1 MHWEIDPTGARIAQ
15 LATDLTARIDALDPE
30 SDTPVYS
37 DFTFSIAVADWTLAN
52 GVYTARVNNTVLLT
66 ENAGIQVFYD
76 ASLRTGLVGD
86 IFADKYTGYVIFT
99 TTLQPV
105 GPISGIIRVLDSV
118 SGMLSVAKGGTG
130 AATPKKARENLN
142 TPIRDI
148 PVDFGTVSSLP
159 QTIYDADI
167 TANMVAFDAVFGNPA
182 AVPGGIDVTFAAG
195 SVTISGTMVS
205 GQETTIKFL
214 CHEKRTAV
222 EGTESGSAEPRV
234 NEFVHVG
241 AQTLTADQ
249 QAQIRTNLGAASA
262 SEIVS
267 NTIIVTDFN
276 DVITSGT
283 YQARASG
290 TAINV
295 PNPLVPGRWY
305 NLSVF
310 VNAEGEITQLAYNTT
325 YGLTY
330 IRGRNSGGSWTSWQ
344 ELALNSKI
352 ATKHVLD
359 FITIDTSVA
368 TLDAASHCYVAG
380 NVVFLVLDF
389 TSKNTGITVI
399 GSLSSEIKPLKTFF
413 TGCFDYTDRSKISPV
428 AVLSN
433 GNVQIYNAE
442 NNHEYFLAITYVIE

>member
-1 MHWEIDPTGARIAQ
+1 MQWEVEPTGARIAQ

-76 ASLRTGLVGD
+76 ASLRTGLTGD
-86 IFADKYTGYVIFT
+86 IFADKYTGYIIFT

-167 TANMVAFDAVFGNPA
+167 TANMAAFDAVFGNPA

-262 SEIVS
+262 SDFATLNS
-267 NTIIVTDFN
+267 NLENIFNATQVETGTDVISLGKGAWLFN
-276 DVITSGT
+276 GEATNYSHLPSNFAHNSLVLVINANNQYNRFYYICISNNEKKMWFGLRWGDVIT
-283 YQARASG
+283 
-290 TAINV
+290 
-295 PNPLVPGRWY
+295 W
-305 NLSVF
+305 F
-310 VNAEGEITQLAYNTT
+310 QLA
-325 YGLTY
+325 
-330 IRGRNSGGSWTSWQ
+330 
-344 ELALNSKI
+344 
-352 ATKHVLD
+352 
-359 FITIDTSVA
+359 
-368 TLDAASHCYVAG
+368 
-380 NVVFLVLDF
+380 
-389 TSKNTGITVI
+389 TV
-399 GSLSSEIKPLKTFF
+399 
-413 TGCFDYTDRSKISPV
+413 
-428 AVLSN
+428 
-433 GNVQIYNAE
+433 
-442 NNHEYFLAITYVIE
+442 

>member
-1 MHWEIDPTGARIAQ
+1 MQWEVEPTGARIAQ

-76 ASLRTGLVGD
+76 ASLRTGLTGD
-86 IFADKYTGYVIFT
+86 IFADKHTGYINFT

-148 PVDFGTVSSLP
+148 PVNFGTVSSLP
-159 QTIYDADI
+159 QTVYDADL
-167 TANMVAFDAVFGNPA
+167 TANMIAFDAVFSNPA
-182 AVPGGIDVTFAAG
+182 AVPDGIDVTFAAG
-195 SVTISGTMVS
+195 SVTISGTMAS
-205 GQETTIKFL
+205 NEETSIKFW
-214 CHEKRTAV
+214 CHEQRTAV

-262 SEIVS
+262 S
-267 NTIIVTDFN
+267 
-276 DVITSGT
+276 DV
-283 YQARASG
+283 A
-290 TAINV
+290 
-295 PNPLVPGRWY
+295 
-305 NLSVF
+305 
-310 VNAEGEITQLAYNTT
+310 
-325 YGLTY
+325 
-330 IRGRNSGGSWTSWQ
+330 
-344 ELALNSKI
+344 ALNSKI
-352 ATKHVLD
+352 LSLTYATTFSKQVTNGTTLQNIGT
-359 FITIDTSVA
+359 ITMPNDKAGIVTLSQSWASGKPDGCGLSDDASTFSETGTFKDAPSISSYYVKKGASAYVWAKLAVNSGTISVI
-368 TLDAASHCYVAG
+368 AA
-380 NVVFLVLDF
+380 
-389 TSKNTGITVI
+389 
-399 GSLSSEIKPLKTFF
+399 
-413 TGCFDYTDRSKISPV
+413 
-428 AVLSN
+428 
-433 GNVQIYNAE
+433 VQYIA
-442 NNHEYFLAITYVIE
+442 

>member
-1 MHWEIDPTGARIAQ
+1 MQWEVEPTGARIAQ

-37 DFTFSIAVADWTLAN
+37 DFSFSIAVADWTLAN

-105 GPISGIIRVLDSV
+105 GPISGIIRVLDSTTGVV
-118 SGMLSVAKGGTG
+118 SVTKGGTG

-159 QTIYDADI
+159 QTFYDADI

-182 AVPGGIDVTFAAG
+182 AVPEGIDVTFAAG

-222 EGTESGSAEPRV
+222 EGTESGSAEPRI

-249 QAQIRTNLGAASA
+249 QAQVRTNLGAASA
-262 SEIVS
+262 SDLATTPVSIDGKVKYWKSGNSVTVFVDGASS
-267 NTIIVTDFN
+267 NTTLTTLATLPVGYRPPITIRARGQAGAYGNDNVQLQITNSGEVKIESSETATLSYCIVT
-276 DVITSGT
+276 
-283 YQARASG
+283 
-290 TAINV
+290 
-295 PNPLVPGRWY
+295 
-305 NLSVF
+305 
-310 VNAEGEITQLAYNTT
+310 
-325 YGLTY
+325 
-330 IRGRNSGGSWTSWQ
+330 
-344 ELALNSKI
+344 
-352 ATKHVLD
+352 
-359 FITIDTSVA
+359 
-368 TLDAASHCYVAG
+368 
-380 NVVFLVLDF
+380 
-389 TSKNTGITVI
+389 
-399 GSLSSEIKPLKTFF
+399 
-413 TGCFDYTDRSKISPV
+413 
-428 AVLSN
+428 
-433 GNVQIYNAE
+433 YNA
-442 NNHEYFLAITYVIE
+442 A

>member
-1 MHWEIDPTGARIAQ
+1 MQWEVEPTGARIAQ

-76 ASLRTGLVGD
+76 ASLRTGLTGD

-105 GPISGIIRVLDSV
+105 GPISGIVRVLDSV

-262 SEIVS
+262 SDISSLVNKFGGAFMKVLHNANDKTLLEITKTSSDAFFFIAGVGGGGIGVIAVTNATGGTLKNATDDALTLNS
-267 NTIIVTDFN
+267 NTSEKIVFNLPSAWFRCIIFSNFSFD
-276 DVITSGT
+276 
-283 YQARASG
+283 ARYIAS
-290 TAINV
+290 
-295 PNPLVPGRWY
+295 
-305 NLSVF
+305 
-310 VNAEGEITQLAYNTT
+310 
-325 YGLTY
+325 
-330 IRGRNSGGSWTSWQ
+330 
-344 ELALNSKI
+344 
-352 ATKHVLD
+352 
-359 FITIDTSVA
+359 
-368 TLDAASHCYVAG
+368 
-380 NVVFLVLDF
+380 
-389 TSKNTGITVI
+389 
-399 GSLSSEIKPLKTFF
+399 
-413 TGCFDYTDRSKISPV
+413 
-428 AVLSN
+428 
-433 GNVQIYNAE
+433 
-442 NNHEYFLAITYVIE
+442 

>member
-1 MHWEIDPTGARIAQ
+1 MQWEVEPTGARIAQ

-76 ASLRTGLVGD
+76 ASLRTGLTGD

-105 GPISGIIRVLDSV
+105 GPISGIVRVLDSV

-249 QAQIRTNLGAASA
+249 QAQIRTNLGAAS
-262 SEIVS
+262 SS
-267 NTIIVTDFN
+267 DVT
-276 DVITSGT
+276 
-283 YQARASG
+283 
-290 TAINV
+290 
-295 PNPLVPGRWY
+295 
-305 NLSVF
+305 
-310 VNAEGEITQLAYNTT
+310 
-325 YGLTY
+325 
-330 IRGRNSGGSWTSWQ
+330 
-344 ELALNSKI
+344 ALNSNLLKRIIGFKPTGTVTTDSYGIAQISTGLDLTNKRVCAVSNFPDNIQTQYGVYIQSANPDGTVKI
-352 ATKHVLD
+352 RVRNLSDGAAIANTA
-359 FITIDTSVA
+359 IDT
-368 TLDAASHCYVAG
+368 TNIILLIMG
-380 NVVFLVLDF
+380 
-389 TSKNTGITVI
+389 
-399 GSLSSEIKPLKTFF
+399 
-413 TGCFDYTDRSKISPV
+413 
-428 AVLSN
+428 
-433 GNVQIYNAE
+433 
-442 NNHEYFLAITYVIE
+442 

>member
-1 MHWEIDPTGARIAQ
+1 MQWEVEPTGARIAQ

-76 ASLRTGLVGD
+76 ASLRTGLTGD
-86 IFADKYTGYVIFT
+86 IFADKHTGYINFT

-241 AQTLTADQ
+241 AQTLTAEQ
-249 QAQIRTNLGAASA
+249 QAQIRTNLGAAS
-262 SEIVS
+262 
-267 NTIIVTDFN
+267 
-276 DVITSGT
+276 TSD
-283 YQARASG
+283 
-290 TAINV
+290 
-295 PNPLVPGRWY
+295 
-305 NLSVF
+305 
-310 VNAEGEITQLAYNTT
+310 LAT
-325 YGLTY
+325 
-330 IRGRNSGGSWTSWQ
+330 
-344 ELALNSKI
+344 LNSELE
-352 ATKHVLD
+352 TG
-359 FITIDTSVA
+359 ID
-368 TLDAASHCYVAG
+368 
-380 NVVFLVLDF
+380 LDF
-389 TSKNTGITVI
+389 TLDSNQT
-399 GSLSSEIKPLKTFF
+399 SQFEIYAKKTKVFGNIYIFCLMLKPLVDIS
-413 TGCFDYTDRSKISPV
+413 TGEILLGEVSVSPGINIGTVVTRNSDTKPVGGANLLANRKLYMNLTESVKQGNYIYISLV
-428 AVLSN
+428 T
-433 GNVQIYNAE
+433 
-442 NNHEYFLAITYVIE
+442 TYR

>member
-1 MHWEIDPTGARIAQ
+1 MQWEVEPTGARIAQ

-86 IFADKYTGYVIFT
+86 IFADKHTGYIDFT

-105 GPISGIIRVLDSV
+105 GAISGIVRVLDSV

-142 TPIRDI
+142 APIRDI

-167 TANMVAFDAVFGNPA
+167 TANMVAFDATFSNPA
-182 AVPGGIDVTFAAG
+182 AVPDGIDVTFAAG
-195 SVTISGTMVS
+195 SVTITGTITS
-205 GQETTIKFL
+205 GQETTIKFW

-241 AQTLTADQ
+241 AQTLTAEQ
-249 QAQIRTNLGAASA
+249 QTQIRTNLGAASA
-262 SEIVS
+262 E
-267 NTIIVTDFN
+267 D
-276 DVITSGT
+276 IT
-283 YQARASG
+283 
-290 TAINV
+290 
-295 PNPLVPGRWY
+295 
-305 NLSVF
+305 
-310 VNAEGEITQLAYNTT
+310 
-325 YGLTY
+325 
-330 IRGRNSGGSWTSWQ
+330 
-344 ELALNSKI
+344 ALNSKI
-352 ATKHVLD
+352 TNSLKSGEN
-359 FITIDTSVA
+359 FIWNIIA
-368 TLDAASHCYVAG
+368 CGY
-380 NVVFLVLDF
+380 
-389 TSKNTGITVI
+389 NTGSGNYFDFFVPCSTGGKTVTSASIADDSIVYLPTNVASFPSTPNVTVI
-399 GSLSSEIKPLKTFF
+399 GQT
-413 TGCFDYTDRSKISPV
+413 DYGVRLEVKYPSTNTPNICGTIY
-428 AVLSN
+428 AI
-433 GNVQIYNAE
+433 NVK
-442 NNHEYFLAITYVIE
+442 LTCS

>member
-105 GPISGIIRVLDSV
+105 GPISGIIRVLDSTTGVV
-118 SGMLSVAKGGTG
+118 SVTKGGTG

-159 QTIYDADI
+159 QTFYDADI

-222 EGTESGSAEPRV
+222 EGTESGSAEPRI

-249 QAQIRTNLGAASA
+249 QAQVRANLGAASA
-262 SEIVS
+262 SDLATTPVSIDGKVKYWKSGNSVTVFVDGASS
-267 NTIIVTDFN
+267 NTTLTTLATLPVGYRPPITIRARGQAGAYGNDNVQLQITNSGEVKIESSETATLSYCIVT
-276 DVITSGT
+276 
-283 YQARASG
+283 
-290 TAINV
+290 
-295 PNPLVPGRWY
+295 
-305 NLSVF
+305 
-310 VNAEGEITQLAYNTT
+310 
-325 YGLTY
+325 
-330 IRGRNSGGSWTSWQ
+330 
-344 ELALNSKI
+344 
-352 ATKHVLD
+352 
-359 FITIDTSVA
+359 
-368 TLDAASHCYVAG
+368 
-380 NVVFLVLDF
+380 
-389 TSKNTGITVI
+389 
-399 GSLSSEIKPLKTFF
+399 
-413 TGCFDYTDRSKISPV
+413 
-428 AVLSN
+428 
-433 GNVQIYNAE
+433 YNA
-442 NNHEYFLAITYVIE
+442 A

>member
-1 MHWEIDPTGARIAQ
+1 MQWEVEPTGARIAQ

-86 IFADKYTGYVIFT
+86 IFADKHTGYIDFT

-105 GPISGIIRVLDSV
+105 GAISGIIRVLDSV

-167 TANMVAFDAVFGNPA
+167 TANMVAFDATFSNPA

-195 SVTISGTMVS
+195 SVTITGTITS
-205 GQETTIKFL
+205 GQETTIKFW

-241 AQTLTADQ
+241 AQTLTAEQ
-249 QAQIRTNLGAASA
+249 QTQIRTNLGAASA
-262 SEIVS
+262 DD
-267 NTIIVTDFN
+267 VT
-276 DVITSGT
+276 
-283 YQARASG
+283 
-290 TAINV
+290 
-295 PNPLVPGRWY
+295 
-305 NLSVF
+305 
-310 VNAEGEITQLAYNTT
+310 
-325 YGLTY
+325 
-330 IRGRNSGGSWTSWQ
+330 
-344 ELALNSKI
+344 ALNSKI
-352 ATKHVLD
+352 TIQSNVLTFSNVGANKNAYQD
-359 FITIDTSVA
+359 VALTGFTRSPLFSVAIDSTGALTGTSVA
-368 TLDAASHCYVAG
+368 FERQS
-380 NVVFLVLDF
+380 
-389 TSKNTGITVI
+389 
-399 GSLSSEIKPLKTFF
+399 
-413 TGCFDYTDRSKISPV
+413 DYTFRVYVRNSDSV
-428 AVLSN
+428 AKDIKASW
-433 GNVQIYNAE
+433 Y
-442 NNHEYFLAITYVIE
+442 AIG

>member
-76 ASLRTGLVGD
+76 ASLRTGLTGD
-86 IFADKYTGYVIFT
+86 IFADKYTGYVVFT

-130 AATPKKARENLN
+130 AATPKRARENLN

-159 QTIYDADI
+159 QTFYDADI

-241 AQTLTADQ
+241 AQTLTTDQ

-262 SEIVS
+262 SDVAALSS
-267 NTIIVTDFN
+267 NISSLMIQTAQFSIAPRAYTDINYPTGYTENNTRVLSAVVASYYVDFSNLTVQLTSDKIRVFN
-276 DVITSGT
+276 GT
-283 YQARASG
+283 DQ
-290 TAINV
+290 
-295 PNPLVPGRWY
+295 
-305 NLSVF
+305 
-310 VNAEGEITQLAYNTT
+310 
-325 YGLTY
+325 
-330 IRGRNSGGSWTSWQ
+330 SW
-344 ELALNSKI
+344 
-352 ATKHVLD
+352 
-359 FITIDTSVA
+359 
-368 TLDAASHCYVAG
+368 AG
-380 NVVFLVLDF
+380 VQLVLAKF
-389 TSKNTGITVI
+389 
-399 GSLSSEIKPLKTFF
+399 
-413 TGCFDYTDRSKISPV
+413 
-428 AVLSN
+428 
-433 GNVQIYNAE
+433 
-442 NNHEYFLAITYVIE
+442 

>member
-1 MHWEIDPTGARIAQ
+1 MQWEVEPTGARIAQ

-159 QTIYDADI
+159 QTFYDADI

-182 AVPGGIDVTFAAG
+182 AVPEGIDVTFAAG

-241 AQTLTADQ
+241 AQTLTTDQ
-249 QAQIRTNLGAASA
+249 QAQVRANLGAASA
-262 SEIVS
+262 SD
-267 NTIIVTDFN
+267 VT
-276 DVITSGT
+276 
-283 YQARASG
+283 
-290 TAINV
+290 
-295 PNPLVPGRWY
+295 
-305 NLSVF
+305 
-310 VNAEGEITQLAYNTT
+310 
-325 YGLTY
+325 
-330 IRGRNSGGSWTSWQ
+330 
-344 ELALNSKI
+344 ALNSNINSIVQRFVRNGAADANDTYQLPYFSESKAYTI
-352 ATKHVLD
+352 LLRRYGYAASITLTQQMIIEGSAQNITLLFTSGSASDNKTVFSVSASGL
-359 FITIDTSVA
+359 ITI
-368 TLDAASHCYVAG
+368 
-380 NVVFLVLDF
+380 
-389 TSKNTGITVI
+389 NTT
-399 GSLSSEIKPLKTFF
+399 T
-413 TGCFDYTDRSKISPV
+413 SPV
-428 AVLSN
+428 FVEGIA
-433 GNVQIYNAE
+433 YK
-442 NNHEYFLAITYVIE
+442 

>member
-1 MHWEIDPTGARIAQ
+1 MQWEVEPTGARIAQ

-76 ASLRTGLVGD
+76 ASLRTGLTGD

-99 TTLQPV
+99 TTLEPV

-182 AVPGGIDVTFAAG
+182 AVPDGIDVTFAAG

-241 AQTLTADQ
+241 AQTLTAEQ

-262 SEIVS
+262 SDFATLNS
-267 NTIIVTDFN
+267 NIKSLDA
-276 DVITSGT
+276 GT
-283 YQARASG
+283 YTLILKGGEFSG
-290 TAINV
+290 STGVYRFIHQWTNKNTSKSVIIN
-295 PNPLVPGRWY
+295 
-305 NLSVF
+305 S
-310 VNAEGEITQLAYNTT
+310 IS
-325 YGLTY
+325 
-330 IRGRNSGGSWTSWQ
+330 SGST
-344 ELALNSKI
+344 
-352 ATKHVLD
+352 
-359 FITIDTSVA
+359 TID
-368 TLDAASHCYVAG
+368 
-380 NVVFLVLDF
+380 
-389 TSKNTGITVI
+389 K
-399 GSLSSEIKPLKTFF
+399 SL
-413 TGCFDYTDRSKISPV
+413 
-428 AVLSN
+428 A
-433 GNVQIYNAE
+433 NVQVTNDYLQIYSTNAAF
-442 NNHEYFLAITYVIE
+442 NQNAFYSFNVTVNVS

>member
-1 MHWEIDPTGARIAQ
+1 MQWEVEPTGARIAQ

-76 ASLRTGLVGD
+76 ASLRTGLTGD

-262 SEIVS
+262 S
-267 NTIIVTDFN
+267 DFA
-276 DVITSGT
+276 T
-283 YQARASG
+283 
-290 TAINV
+290 
-295 PNPLVPGRWY
+295 
-305 NLSVF
+305 
-310 VNAEGEITQLAYNTT
+310 
-325 YGLTY
+325 
-330 IRGRNSGGSWTSWQ
+330 
-344 ELALNSKI
+344 LNSNIGK
-352 ATKHVLD
+352 V
-359 FITIDTSVA
+359 VA
-368 TLDAASHCYVAG
+368 NG
-380 NVVFLVLDF
+380 NVTQGHIYCIHLVESTIAN
-389 TSKNTGITVI
+389 TSFELLYNPNDNNGIQNFSVCLTNGTNI
-399 GSLSSEIKPLKTFF
+399 FCCTA
-413 TGCFDYTDRSKISPV
+413 KIS
-428 AVLSN
+428 LSN
-433 GNVQIYNAE
+433 GQLSVSEAYRKETGASGVDAWNVSIR
-442 NNHEYFLAITYVIE
+442 VIRIIA

>member
-1 MHWEIDPTGARIAQ
+1 MQWEVEPTGARIAQ

-76 ASLRTGLVGD
+76 ASLRTGLTGD
-86 IFADKYTGYVIFT
+86 IFADKHTGYINFT
-99 TTLQPV
+99 TTMQPV

-182 AVPGGIDVTFAAG
+182 AVPEGIDVTFAAG

-241 AQTLTADQ
+241 AQTLTTDQ
-249 QAQIRTNLGAASA
+249 QAQVRANLGAASA
-262 SEIVS
+262 SDLSNNVFQEMEPVASRCTVLSGGVTIVGKLAVINVKIHS
-267 NTIIVTDFN
+267 AHSATNTPSMLYLPSAVGTPKC
-276 DVITSGT
+276 VASLTCVKSGT
-283 YQARASG
+283 GQGSISG
-290 TAINV
+290 AIACHVGVNEQV
-295 PNPLVPGRWY
+295 Y
-305 NLSVF
+305 MQSVE
-310 VNAEGEITQLAYNTT
+310 NDAY
-325 YGLTY
+325 YD
-330 IRGRNSGGSWTSWQ
+330 ISGVV
-344 ELALNSKI
+344 
-352 ATKHVLD
+352 VL
-359 FITIDTSVA
+359 
-368 TLDAASHCYVAG
+368 
-380 NVVFLVLDF
+380 
-389 TSKNTGITVI
+389 
-399 GSLSSEIKPLKTFF
+399 E
-413 TGCFDYTDRSKISPV
+413 
-428 AVLSN
+428 
-433 GNVQIYNAE
+433 
-442 NNHEYFLAITYVIE
+442 

>member
-1 MHWEIDPTGARIAQ
+1 MQWEVEPTGARIAQ

-76 ASLRTGLVGD
+76 ASLRTGLTGD

-262 SEIVS
+262 S
-267 NTIIVTDFN
+267 DF
-276 DVITSGT
+276 
-283 YQARASG
+283 
-290 TAINV
+290 
-295 PNPLVPGRWY
+295 
-305 NLSVF
+305 
-310 VNAEGEITQLAYNTT
+310 
-325 YGLTY
+325 
-330 IRGRNSGGSWTSWQ
+330 
-344 ELALNSKI
+344 
-352 ATKHVLD
+352 
-359 FITIDTSVA
+359 A
-368 TLDAASHCYVAG
+368 TLS
-380 NVVFLVLDF
+380 
-389 TSKNTGITVI
+389 
-399 GSLSSEIKPLKTFF
+399 
-413 TGCFDYTDRSKISPV
+413 SKISSSLYATTFTKTVTNGQTLQNIGTITMPNNKAGIVTLTQHWSSGKPDGCGLSTDASTFLEVGSYKDAPSVSSYYLEKGVSAYVWAKLTVNSGSLDVVV
-428 AVLSN
+428 AV
-433 GNVQIYNAE
+433 QY
-442 NNHEYFLAITYVIE
+442 IE

>member
-118 SGMLSVAKGGTG
+118 SGMLSVTKGGTG

-241 AQTLTADQ
+241 AQTLTAAQ

-262 SEIVS
+262 SDVADLNSKFESGVNSVS
-267 NTIIVTDFN
+267 SDGTTIAFRNVHTTPPSAVVATGAASGGYALN
-276 DVITSGT
+276 PVITSRTQSGFGVKLNDEN
-283 YQARASG
+283 G
-290 TAINV
+290 TAVSGYIN
-295 PNPLVPGRWY
+295 W
-305 NLSVF
+305 
-310 VNAEGEITQLAYNTT
+310 
-325 YGLTY
+325 
-330 IRGRNSGGSWTSWQ
+330 
-344 ELALNSKI
+344 I
-352 ATKHVLD
+352 A
-359 FITIDTSVA
+359 IW
-368 TLDAASHCYVAG
+368 
-380 NVVFLVLDF
+380 
-389 TSKNTGITVI
+389 
-399 GSLSSEIKPLKTFF
+399 
-413 TGCFDYTDRSKISPV
+413 
-428 AVLSN
+428 
-433 GNVQIYNAE
+433 
-442 NNHEYFLAITYVIE
+442 

>member
-1 MHWEIDPTGARIAQ
+1 MQWEVEPTGARIAQ

-52 GVYTARVNNTVLLT
+52 GVYTARVNNAVLLT

-76 ASLRTGLVGD
+76 ASLRTGLTGD
-86 IFADKYTGYVIFT
+86 IFADKHTGYIDFT

-130 AATPKKARENLN
+130 AATPKKARENLD

-167 TANMVAFDAVFGNPA
+167 TANMVAFDAAFGNPA

-205 GQETTIKFL
+205 GQETTIKFW
-214 CHEKRTAV
+214 CHEQRTSV

-241 AQTLTADQ
+241 AQTLTVDQ

-262 SEIVS
+262 SDVETKATKTKLNLRKNYVSCATTAEIENAVATQIAEMDS
-267 NTIIVTDFN
+267 TAQSSVIGVTITATGQKLAGGIWNGLLFKGDGSYYSCLFYGYAGELRQYVYL
-276 DVITSGT
+276 SGT
-283 YQARASG
+283 K
-290 TAINV
+290 N
-295 PNPLVPGRWY
+295 WY
-305 NLSVF
+305 KY
-310 VNAEGEITQLAYNTT
+310 TPTT
-325 YGLTY
+325 L
-330 IRGRNSGGSWTSWQ
+330 
-344 ELALNSKI
+344 
-352 ATKHVLD
+352 
-359 FITIDTSVA
+359 
-368 TLDAASHCYVAG
+368 
-380 NVVFLVLDF
+380 
-389 TSKNTGITVI
+389 
-399 GSLSSEIKPLKTFF
+399 
-413 TGCFDYTDRSKISPV
+413 
-428 AVLSN
+428 
-433 GNVQIYNAE
+433 
-442 NNHEYFLAITYVIE
+442 

>member
-1 MHWEIDPTGARIAQ
+1 MQWEVEPTGARIAQ

-76 ASLRTGLVGD
+76 ASLRTGLTGD
-86 IFADKYTGYVIFT
+86 IFADKHTGYIDFT

-105 GPISGIIRVLDSV
+105 GPISGIVRVLDSV

-148 PVDFGTVSSLP
+148 PVNFGTVSSLP

-167 TANMVAFDAVFGNPA
+167 TANMVAFDALFGNPA
-182 AVPGGIDVTFAAG
+182 AVPNGIDVTFAAG

-205 GQETTIKFL
+205 GQETTIKFW
-214 CHEKRTAV
+214 CHEQRTAV

-241 AQTLTADQ
+241 AQTLTAAQ

-262 SEIVS
+262 S
-267 NTIIVTDFN
+267 DFA
-276 DVITSGT
+276 T
-283 YQARASG
+283 
-290 TAINV
+290 
-295 PNPLVPGRWY
+295 
-305 NLSVF
+305 
-310 VNAEGEITQLAYNTT
+310 
-325 YGLTY
+325 
-330 IRGRNSGGSWTSWQ
+330 
-344 ELALNSKI
+344 LNSK
-352 ATKHVLD
+352 TTFSL
-359 FITIDTSVA
+359 TIPS
-368 TLDAASHCYVAG
+368 
-380 NVVFLVLDF
+380 
-389 TSKNTGITVI
+389 GITVLNSNCYVLGKTVYI
-399 GSLSSEIKPLKTFF
+399 SGRIKVEGGTTSKTISLGDAVPSSYIYNGRLGFAAFNNATDESLHGILSGRSITFYRPEETTLSEIEFSVS
-413 TGCFDYTDRSKISPV
+413 Y
-428 AVLSN
+428 
-433 GNVQIYNAE
+433 
-442 NNHEYFLAITYVIE
+442 AI

>member
-118 SGMLSVAKGGTG
+118 TGMLSVAKGGTG

-249 QAQIRTNLGAASA
+249 QAQIRSNLGAASA
-262 SEIVS
+262 SD
-267 NTIIVTDFN
+267 VT
-276 DVITSGT
+276 
-283 YQARASG
+283 
-290 TAINV
+290 
-295 PNPLVPGRWY
+295 
-305 NLSVF
+305 
-310 VNAEGEITQLAYNTT
+310 
-325 YGLTY
+325 
-330 IRGRNSGGSWTSWQ
+330 
-344 ELALNSKI
+344 ALNSKI
-352 ATKHVLD
+352 STETVPLSS
-359 FITIDTSVA
+359 ITI
-368 TLDAASHCYVAG
+368 
-380 NVVFLVLDF
+380 
-389 TSKNTGITVI
+389 NTGTADGSFAGYKILGLYNMRIIVRGVTLANQAALGKIEDSRLRPLTNIYLKVYDYTTGKPI
-399 GSLSSEIKPLKTFF
+399 NGSLYLNM
-413 TGCFDYTDRSKISPV
+413 TGALTYYGDQ
-428 AVLSN
+428 LSN
-433 GNVQIYNAE
+433 KEIMIHDCFAVKG
-442 NNHEYFLAITYVIE
+442 

>member
-1 MHWEIDPTGARIAQ
+1 MQWEVEPTGARIAQ

-86 IFADKYTGYVIFT
+86 IFADKYTGYVTFT

-105 GPISGIIRVLDSV
+105 GAISGIIRVLDSV

-142 TPIRDI
+142 APIRDI

-167 TANMVAFDAVFGNPA
+167 TANMVAFDATFSNPA
-182 AVPGGIDVTFAAG
+182 AVPDGIDVTFAAG
-195 SVTISGTMVS
+195 SVTITGTITS
-205 GQETTIKFL
+205 GQETTIKFW

-241 AQTLTADQ
+241 AQTLTAEQ
-249 QAQIRTNLGAASA
+249 QTQIRTNLGAASA
-262 SEIVS
+262 DD
-267 NTIIVTDFN
+267 VT
-276 DVITSGT
+276 S
-283 YQARASG
+283 
-290 TAINV
+290 
-295 PNPLVPGRWY
+295 
-305 NLSVF
+305 
-310 VNAEGEITQLAYNTT
+310 
-325 YGLTY
+325 
-330 IRGRNSGGSWTSWQ
+330 
-344 ELALNSKI
+344 LNSKI
-352 ATKHVLD
+352 TD
-359 FITIDTSVA
+359 NNITI
-368 TLDAASHCYVAG
+368 LDAGNGVSCRYIVRSGFCYVHVSGAPNTTDQITFTLPKALIG
-380 NVVFLVLDF
+380 AYITCGQWSSTENHIQVFIDP
-389 TSKNTGITVI
+389 NTTALRIRNYI
-399 GSLSSEIKPLKTFF
+399 LANINISL
-413 TGCFDYTDRSKISPV
+413 CYPV
-428 AVLSN
+428 A
-433 GNVQIYNAE
+433 
-442 NNHEYFLAITYVIE
+442 

>member
-1 MHWEIDPTGARIAQ
+1 MQWEVEPTGARIAQ

-76 ASLRTGLVGD
+76 ASLRTGLTGD
-86 IFADKYTGYVIFT
+86 IFADKHTGYINFT

-105 GPISGIIRVLDSV
+105 G
-118 SGMLSVAKGGTG
+118 
-130 AATPKKARENLN
+130 
-142 TPIRDI
+142 PIRDI

-222 EGTESGSAEPRV
+222 EGTESGSAEPRI

-262 SEIVS
+262 SDLAALNSNIGKVVANGSVTQGHIYCIHLVESTVANVSFEIIYNPNDNNGIQIFSVCLTNGTNIYCCTAKMSLSNGQLSVS
-267 NTIIVTDFN
+267 EAYRKET
-276 DVITSGT
+276 G
-283 YQARASG
+283 ASG
-290 TAINV
+290 TDA
-295 PNPLVPGRWY
+295 W
-305 NLSVF
+305 SVS
-310 VNAEGEITQLAYNTT
+310 
-325 YGLTY
+325 
-330 IRGRNSGGSWTSWQ
+330 IRVIRM
-344 ELALNSKI
+344 I
-352 ATKHVLD
+352 A
-359 FITIDTSVA
+359 
-368 TLDAASHCYVAG
+368 
-380 NVVFLVLDF
+380 
-389 TSKNTGITVI
+389 
-399 GSLSSEIKPLKTFF
+399 
-413 TGCFDYTDRSKISPV
+413 
-428 AVLSN
+428 
-433 GNVQIYNAE
+433 
-442 NNHEYFLAITYVIE
+442 

>member
-1 MHWEIDPTGARIAQ
+1 MQWEVEPTGARIAQ

-52 GVYTARVNNTVLLT
+52 GVYTARVNNAVLLT

-76 ASLRTGLVGD
+76 ASLRTGLTGD
-86 IFADKYTGYVIFT
+86 IFADKHTGYIDFT

-130 AATPKKARENLN
+130 AATPKKARENLD

-167 TANMVAFDAVFGNPA
+167 TANMVAFDAAFGNPA

-205 GQETTIKFL
+205 GQETTIKFW
-214 CHEKRTAV
+214 CHEQRTAV

-262 SEIVS
+262 SDLATLSS
-267 NTIIVTDFN
+267 NTPEIITNANGVAYKFVNGLMICKKNLTIQNVVCENPWGNLYESQRLNFGNWPVAFTETPQISATIVAGMGGWLEYVTDT
-276 DVITSGT
+276 TSTVVGAGYFVRPNT
-283 YQARASG
+283 NTASV
-290 TAINV
+290 TI
-295 PNPLVPGRWY
+295 
-305 NLSVF
+305 
-310 VNAEGEITQLAYNTT
+310 
-325 YGLTY
+325 
-330 IRGRNSGGSWTSWQ
+330 
-344 ELALNSKI
+344 
-352 ATKHVLD
+352 D
-359 FITIDTSVA
+359 FI
-368 TLDAASHCYVAG
+368 
-380 NVVFLVLDF
+380 
-389 TSKNTGITVI
+389 GI
-399 GSLSSEIKPLKTFF
+399 GLWK
-413 TGCFDYTDRSKISPV
+413 
-428 AVLSN
+428 
-433 GNVQIYNAE
+433 
-442 NNHEYFLAITYVIE
+442 

>member
-1 MHWEIDPTGARIAQ
+1 MQWEVEPTGARIAQ

-99 TTLQPV
+99 TTLEPV

-159 QTIYDADI
+159 QTFYDADI

-182 AVPGGIDVTFAAG
+182 AVPEGIDVTFAAG

-222 EGTESGSAEPRV
+222 EGTESESAEPRV

-249 QAQIRTNLGAASA
+249 QAQVRTNLGAASA
-262 SEIVS
+262 SD
-267 NTIIVTDFN
+267 VT
-276 DVITSGT
+276 
-283 YQARASG
+283 
-290 TAINV
+290 
-295 PNPLVPGRWY
+295 
-305 NLSVF
+305 
-310 VNAEGEITQLAYNTT
+310 
-325 YGLTY
+325 
-330 IRGRNSGGSWTSWQ
+330 
-344 ELALNSKI
+344 ALNSNI
-352 ATKHVLD
+352 
-359 FITIDTSVA
+359 
-368 TLDAASHCYVAG
+368 
-380 NVVFLVLDF
+380 
-389 TSKNTGITVI
+389 
-399 GSLSSEIKPLKTFF
+399 
-413 TGCFDYTDRSKISPV
+413 TDRFGKLHNYVRNSANSIAITLPFTPS
-428 AVLSN
+428 ASYMAN
-433 GNVQIYNAE
+433 GILYNA
-442 NNHEYFLAITYVIE
+442 NQQVFALIKIDNSPAITKLNGSANLTISVSGNTVTISSSSTLWGLTNILLDWNY